1 MYFFNWST
9 GKDSALALYQ
19 LLQQGIPVTKL
30 LTTLHSSTM
39 RVSMHGI
46 SLEMV
51 KKQIEALGLDW
62 MPIYLPKTDSMERY
76 NEIIGAAIDELKKQ
90 GYTHAAFG
98 DIFLEDLRLYRE
110 KQLEKAGLKAVF
122 PLWKQDTYG
131 LVNRFTELGFKAVV
145 VCVNAKYMDASFV
158 GCELDENFI
167 KRLPQGVDPCGE
179 NGNFIH
185 SFMMALCLKIE

>member
-1 MYFFNWST
+1 M
-9 GKDSALALYQ
+9 
-19 LLQQGIPVTKL
+19 
-30 LTTLHSSTM
+30 
-39 RVSMHGI
+39 
-46 SLEMV
+46 
-51 KKQIEALGLDW
+51 
-62 MPIYLPKTDSMERY
+62 
-76 NEIIGAAIDELKKQ
+76 
-90 GYTHAAFG
+90 
-98 DIFLEDLRLYRE
+98 EDLRLYRE

-167 KRLPQGVDPCGE
+167 KRLPQGVDPVGKM
-179 NGNFIH
+179 GNFIH